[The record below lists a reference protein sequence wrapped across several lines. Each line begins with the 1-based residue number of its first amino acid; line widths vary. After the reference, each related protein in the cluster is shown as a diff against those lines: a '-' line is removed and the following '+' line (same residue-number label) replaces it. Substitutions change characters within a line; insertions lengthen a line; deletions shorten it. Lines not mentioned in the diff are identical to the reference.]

1 VSAWPAAGFITMSVR
16 EPGVMAGSV
25 DAGTS
30 GVVKSTAGNR
40 E

>member
-1 VSAWPAAGFITMSVR
+1 VR